1 MEALIVVITS
11 VVIIGIIL
19 IAVFTRIGEKF
30 DIPLVCAAVCIA
42 IGGYGS
48 AAYLGRTEY
57 VELEIDKIVH
67 YQAYNEEE
75 INKVWIKDKDGMYF
89 YVLMSDRQF
98 FKYRTQKENGEV
110 VLRIKRLEFNE
121 EIICSKKR
129 EI

>member
-1 MEALIVVITS
+1 MEALIVAITS
-11 VVIIGIIL
+11 VVVMGIIL
-19 IAVFTRIGEKF
+19 IANFTRIGEKLN
-30 DIPLVCAAVCIA
+30 IPLLCAATCIA

-48 AAYLGRTEY
+48 SIYLGRTEY

-110 VLRIKRLEFNE
+110 VLRIRKSEFNE

-129 EI
+129 GI